1 MAENLSCGLAVKV
14 ETRPGPDANTS
25 VTRMSIQCTGQIC
38 FAQRLANGKPFDP
51 PCLKLI
57 STVFAAQHPQGELK
71 ISGAQ
76 FGSCERAVK
85 N

>member
-1 MAENLSCGLAVKV
+1 MVENPSCGLAVKV
-14 ETRPGPDANTS
+14 ETKPDPHANTS
-25 VTRMSIQCTGQIC
+25 IARISIKCTEQIC

-51 PCLKLI
+51 PCLELI
-57 STVFAAQHPQGELK
+57 RTVFAAQHPQGELK

-76 FGSCERAVK
+76 FGSCEKALK